1 VLPDDEEALS
11 VELVELVDAVVA
23 FVALVPLADET
34 APLSLVSV
42 GATPFCCEAA

>member
-11 VELVELVDAVVA
+11 VELVDAVAA
-23 FVALVPLADET
+23 FVALEVLADET